1 MNAFLDLLKFIFT
14 GLLVV
19 VIATIIGTWFVA
31 SMETLNYTKQ
41 NNVLLKKLCIENEI
55 NVDSALNVIQNDTL
69 NIKIIKQCLNLDV

>member
-1 MNAFLDLLKFIFT
+1 MNAFLGLLKFIFT
-14 GLLVV
+14 GLLVA

-69 NIKIIKQCLNLDV
+69 NVKIDIKGE

>member
-19 VIATIIGTWFVA
+19 VMASIILTWFVVA
-31 SMETLNYTKQ
+31 VETLNYTKQ

-69 NIKIIKQCLNLDV
+69 NVKIKFVED

>member
-69 NIKIIKQCLNLDV
+69 NIKIKFVED

>member
-14 GLLVV
+14 GLLVA

-31 SMETLNYTKQ
+31 SMETLIYTKQ
-41 NNVLLKKLCIENEI
+41 NNVLLKELCIENEI

-69 NIKIIKQCLNLDV
+69 NVKIKFVED